1 MNITA
6 LSAAN
11 FAFQTADIQKGQR
24 VLLAGDVVPLLDSFQ
39 PVAAQVTC
47 LVSDIALVDQ
57 LRARGFRALR
67 ASLVAW
73 TDAQWLDGETFDA
86 AVLGLIPADVSFA
99 RSMCDA
105 AQLVTEGHVIAVMP
119 LGDLGSEGEWTGG
132 YEWRGKPAA
141 VWVSEVRN
149 G

>member
-1 MNITA
+1 M
-6 LSAAN
+6 
-11 FAFQTADIQKGQR
+11 
-24 VLLAGDVVPLLDSFQ
+24 
-39 PVAAQVTC
+39 
-47 LVSDIALVDQ
+47 
-57 LRARGFRALR
+57 
-67 ASLVAW
+67 